1 MRGVRMRDDDAV
13 AVEVVPVCFELRV
26 RRLARRAEHVA
37 EGGCSLCSLVEYV
50 HIEKAEGVA
59 AFGHAGASRSV
70 IVDVRI
76 SKIDLGHLLYSRRPS
91 RVGFADC
98 APDDD
103 GSARALFFMF
113 TMPAGVRAED
123 SSNLL
128 EEQYLNL
135 SDSYDSC
142 TMFQWQSFW
151 LF

>member
-1 MRGVRMRDDDAV
+1 MTMDR
-13 AVEVVPVCFELRV
+13 
-26 RRLARRAEHVA
+26 
-37 EGGCSLCSLVEYV
+37 
-50 HIEKAEGVA
+50 
-59 AFGHAGASRSV
+59 HA
-70 IVDVRI
+70 
-76 SKIDLGHLLYSRRPS
+76 H
-91 RVGFADC
+91 F
-98 APDDD
+98 
-103 GSARALFFMF
+103 FFMF